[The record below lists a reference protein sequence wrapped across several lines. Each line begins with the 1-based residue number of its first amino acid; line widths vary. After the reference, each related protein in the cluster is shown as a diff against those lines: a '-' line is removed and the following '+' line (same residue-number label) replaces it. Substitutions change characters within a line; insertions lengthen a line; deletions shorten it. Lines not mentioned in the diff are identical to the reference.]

1 MRMPYLL
8 GHAEIA
14 VLFGVERQTS
24 QKWKTDGTLP
34 SPDVV
39 ASGNPY
45 WLLATVQRLEGRG
58 GRTITTERLN
68 AYKAGVT
75 DGYEIERDDELPVIV
90 GVQEVARLLGTTP
103 QTIARWRSRDTLPE
117 ADLTLSRSPL
127 WVLETIVSDARNRGR
142 SIDRGEV
149 QRLQRGQRP
158 PQKPRGRP
166 PRAPSSRSARMP
178 LPQGRTFE
186 PEQRGE
192 AVRFLEELLDTGH
205 AVFIRPKR
213 RSP

>member
-1 MRMPYLL
+1 MPYLL

-14 VLFGVERQTS
+14 ALFGVERQTS

-45 WLLATVQRLEGRG
+45 WLLATVQHLEGRG
-58 GRTITTERLN
+58 DRRITTERLN
-68 AYKAGVT
+68 AYKAGIA
-75 DGYEIERDDELPVIV
+75 DGYEVAQVDELPVIV
-90 GVQEVARLLGTTP
+90 GVQEVARLLGTTS

-127 WVLETIVSDARNRGR
+127 WALESILSDARNRGR
-142 SIDRGEV
+142 SIDKREV
-149 QRLQRGQRP
+149 QRLQQGERP

-166 PRAPSSRSARMP
+166 SRASSSRSTRMP
-178 LPQGRTFE
+178 LPQGRTFAL
-186 PEQRGE
+186 EQRGE
-192 AVRFLEELLDTGH
+192 AVKFLEELFDAGH
-205 AVFIRPKR
+205 AVAIRPKR
-213 RSP
+213 QAP